1 MKYKDIIKKLSSEMN
16 LEEEVVDAAYRSFFE
31 FIRETISALPL
42 KEDLTEDQF
51 KELKTN
57 FNIPALGKL
66 HCTYERYL
74 NKKKQYNYGNKED
87 KADVH

>member
-1 MKYKDIIKKLSSEMN
+1 MKYKDILKKLSSEMN
-16 LEEEVVDAAYRSFFE
+16 LDEEVVDTAYKSFFE

-42 KEDLTEDQF
+42 KEDLTEEQF

-66 HCTYERYL
+66 HCTYERFL
-74 NKKKQYNYGNKED
+74 NKKKQHKYGSKENKT
-87 KADVH
+87 DVH